1 MGFLYKS
8 VGHVILDS
16 TFESIFE
23 FSQFIQAFLLKV
35 GKKKKKEVGGWKE
48 SEIFTGSYSA
58 LCVFTANFINL
69 FSQKS
74 VLGRHT

>member
-35 GKKKKKEVGGWKE
+35 VKKKK
-48 SEIFTGSYSA
+48 
-58 LCVFTANFINL
+58 
-69 FSQKS
+69 
-74 VLGRHT
+74 